1 MDNRVQQDETSVMR
15 FHPLARGGDDLRLE
29 FRHTF
34 SAPREV
40 VWSSLQDEQ
49 VLRRSLP
56 GCRKLVG
63 VAEGAYDAELGLN
76 VGPVKGVFT
85 GEVKLSELR
94 EPESYRL
101 TMSGKGKPGEIRG
114 DARIRLEE
122 AERGTLLVCDAE
134 AQVTG
139 VLASVGQRVMAS
151 VAKLILGQ
159 FFKAVEREIQGRHP
173 VDG

>member
-1 MDNRVQQDETSVMR
+1 
-15 FHPLARGGDDLRLE
+15 
-29 FRHTF
+29 
-34 SAPREV
+34 
-40 VWSSLQDEQ
+40 
-49 VLRRSLP
+49 LP

-85 GEVKLSELR
+85 GKVKLSELK

-101 TMSGKGKPGEIRG
+101 TMNGKGKPGEIRG

-122 AERGTLLVCDAE
+122 AEQGTLLVCDAE

-139 VLASVGQRVMAS
+139 VLDSVGQRIMGS

-159 FFKAVEREIQGRHP
+159 FFKAVDKEIQRSTPG
-173 VDG
+173 

>member
-1 MDNRVQQDETSVMR
+1 
-15 FHPLARGGDDLRLE
+15 LKLE

-34 SAPREV
+34 SAPREA

-56 GCRKLVG
+56 GCQKLDEVSEG
-63 VAEGAYDAELGLN
+63 VYNAELGLS

-114 DARIRLEE
+114 DARLRLEE
-122 AERGTLLVCDAE
+122 AEQGTLLVCDAE

-139 VLASVGQRVMAS
+139 VLASVGQRIMSS
-151 VAKLILGQ
+151 VAKLILSQ
-159 FFKAVEREIQGRHP
+159 FFKAVEKEIQRSTP
-173 VDG
+173 D